1 MRHTI
6 CRRNTALRSTIFVAL
21 AAIAGC
27 GSGMAPTAPS
37 TVSLVGSVMAQ
48 DGARLVGATVR
59 IGDGLN
65 RGRSTLTN
73 SSGEYRLDDLAAGT
87 GSVSAVA
94 DGFDSVITSR
104 YIDGAKPLDFTLR
117 TSVPWSQ
124 AGTGSA
130 VVDMPRHIR
139 AVHVIGSYTGVRSNF
154 IVRVG
159 QCVIIE
165 DQLGTG
171 ASRTMSDGTYP
182 VTPALTPSSGIVE
195 IIVDSPDV
203 SWSIT
208 EDRIA
213 SGGLCFGY

>member
-1 MRHTI
+1 
-6 CRRNTALRSTIFVAL
+6 
-21 AAIAGC
+21 
-27 GSGMAPTAPS
+27 
-37 TVSLVGSVMAQ
+37 MAQ

-65 RGRSTLTN
+65 TGRSTLTN

-171 ASRTMSDGTYP
+171 ASRTMSEGTYP

-195 IIVDSPDV
+195 IIVSSIRQTSHGPSQRTESRAEGSVLDIESGLKRRFDPDNV
-203 SWSIT
+203 FHVNQN
-208 EDRIA
+208 IA
-213 SGGLCFGY
+213 P